1 MNKMIDNL
9 RNPAGK
15 SVMLGAIQSSKPAFA
30 PPPAPVQH
38 SMLAKALLDMDSARK
53 TMSKSDMLASISP
66 ITAANRYLA
75 KYR

>member
-1 MNKMIDNL
+1 MNAILDNL

-30 PPPAPVQH
+30 PPAAPVQH
-38 SMLAKALLDMDSARK
+38 SILAKALMDMDSARK
-53 TMSKSDMLASISP
+53 TMSKGDLIRELSP
-66 ITAANRYLA
+66 VTAVNRYLA